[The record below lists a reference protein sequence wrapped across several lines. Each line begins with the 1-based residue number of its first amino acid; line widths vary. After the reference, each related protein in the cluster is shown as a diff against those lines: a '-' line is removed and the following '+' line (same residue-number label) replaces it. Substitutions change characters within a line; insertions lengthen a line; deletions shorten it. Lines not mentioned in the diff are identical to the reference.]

1 MKAKVTVFEVTK
13 RPTYEL
19 VTAAGDDRP
28 VYIGSRKW
36 QDDNPHVPPVT
47 RFRV

>member
-28 VYIGSRKW
+28 VYIGSREWREQANPK
-36 QDDNPHVPPVT
+36 DNK
-47 RFRV
+47 